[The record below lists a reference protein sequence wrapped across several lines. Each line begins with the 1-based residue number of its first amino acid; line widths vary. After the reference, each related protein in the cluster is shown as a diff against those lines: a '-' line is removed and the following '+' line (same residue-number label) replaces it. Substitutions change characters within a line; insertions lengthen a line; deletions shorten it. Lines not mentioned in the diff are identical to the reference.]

1 MQFKHLK
8 LLKFKVFL
16 FAYFSINF
24 LLKLYISNMNKED
37 NDILTYKENN
47 YVFNIKREFDDSAE
61 SILEQILDYFL
72 DKESDE

>member
-1 MQFKHLK
+1 
-8 LLKFKVFL
+8 
-16 FAYFSINF
+16 
-24 LLKLYISNMNKED
+24 MNKED